1 MMGAGGLM
9 MNIGRLEEDFCFS
22 PGGGCE
28 ESRGGEEEGGQGG
41 RLRLVGVVIV
51 RLITFQFGKL

>member
-1 MMGAGGLM
+1 MR
-9 MNIGRLEEDFCFS
+9 NIGRLEEDFCFS

-41 RLRLVGVVIV
+41 RLRLVGVFI
-51 RLITFQFGKL
+51 LITLIKSQIGKL